1 MSRRAVRRRTRRGQ
15 IQIAPLPL
23 AGGGAPARR
32 AQRDRPRRGRLARAV
47 ANALIVIGI
56 LCLLDVVVTM
66 LWQEPLTAIYAS
78 IQQGELHGALKRLEE
93 RAPSS
98 ALAAQL
104 ALVRDEHAR
113 IALLAAQLEASA
125 KSGAAVGEI
134 DIPRIGASFTLVKGT
149 GTEELA
155 EGPGIYWHGEYPQSH
170 FPGSGGITAIAGHR
184 TTFLA
189 PFRHVEEL
197 RPGDQIIIT
206 MPYARFLYRVRR
218 TRVVTPEDVAAVM
231 HPGGGVRLVL
241 SSCNP
246 PFSAA
251 QRILIDAG
259 LASVTPRGAARSFVQ
274 SLIARSA
281 PSSALGRALKL
292 PPATPTARI

>member
-1 MSRRAVRRRTRRGQ
+1 MRRRTARRRGRRGRTE
-15 IQIAPLPL
+15 IATVLVG
-23 AGGGAPARR
+23 AAGAPALR
-32 AQRDRPRRGRLARAV
+32 AQAIGRRRGRLARAL
-47 ANALIVIGI
+47 ANALILIGI
-56 LCLLDVVVTM
+56 LFLLDVVVTM

-78 IQQGELHGALKRLEE
+78 IEQGELHGALKRLESGI
-93 RAPSS
+93 PSE

-104 ALVRDEHAR
+104 ALVHDEQKR
-113 IALLAAQLEASA
+113 IGLLAAQLEAGA
-125 KSGAAVGEI
+125 RSGSAVGEI
-134 DIPRIGASFTLVKGT
+134 DIPRISASFALVKGT
-149 GTEELA
+149 GTEELE

-170 FPGSGGITAIAGHR
+170 FPGSAGITAIAGHR

-206 MPYARFLYRVRR
+206 MPYARFVYRVQR
-218 TRVVTPEDVAAVM
+218 TRVVVPEDVSAVM
-231 HPGGGVRLVL
+231 HPGRGVRLVL

-281 PSSALGRALKL
+281 PSSALARELGLA
-292 PPATPTARI
+292 PATLTARI